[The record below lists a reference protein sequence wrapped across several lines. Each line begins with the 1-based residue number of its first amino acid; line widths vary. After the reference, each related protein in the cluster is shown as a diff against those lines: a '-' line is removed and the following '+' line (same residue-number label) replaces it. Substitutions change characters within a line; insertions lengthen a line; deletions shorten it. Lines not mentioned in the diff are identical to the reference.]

1 MSLYFKLQWIFTHMQ
16 VKKMHIFSNVTSFTI
31 SNQPHSHWQP
41 KQIDAGIAENP
52 FIHICSFWLHFSL
65 SFWLGSL
72 LQSLTIW
79 PPAERGGEKLIL
91 LLASYAVLGLSQS
104 APALALIWGDSL
116 SNSSAQ
122 DLSVKR
128 AAVGILVNSET
139 PRSIGLTRARSQM
152 TNYKDTLLH
161 SFL

>member
-1 MSLYFKLQWIFTHMQ
+1 
-16 VKKMHIFSNVTSFTI
+16 MHILSDVTWYHSACPTYSNPFTLTPDNQSRLRHMKHQQSWRWVT
-31 SNQPHSHWQP
+31 
-41 KQIDAGIAENP
+41 ENP

-72 LQSLTIW
+72 LQSQNIW
-79 PPAERGGEKLIL
+79 PHAKRGGEKLIL

-104 APALALIWGDSL
+104 APAFALIWGDSL

-128 AAVGILVNSET
+128 AAVGILVNSVT
-139 PRSIGLTRARSQM
+139 PRSIRLTRGRSQM
-152 TNYKDTLLH
+152 TNYKETLLH

>member
-16 VKKMHIFSNVTSFTI
+16 FKKMHIFSNVTSFTI
-31 SNQPHSHWQP
+31 SNVF
-41 KQIDAGIAENP
+41 NP
-52 FIHICSFWLHFSL
+52 IHTHNQSKLTLGSQKIHLFNSIFNFSL